1 MFKNNFQSYA
11 QQRWCLCYGDVFVV
25 VMSLLWWCQIKS
37 KRWNVKRIF
46 MIGISSNYLFLY
58 LKGRVNLIGIYVSLP
73 ACQEGDTKK
82 QTPVQWKYRIN
93 AEMLPSYIPTRV
105 ADKVRSDRLCLAN
118 CYREESCDTIYFFTD
133 RLWYWLNSSQF

>member
-1 MFKNNFQSYA
+1 
-11 QQRWCLCYGDVFVV
+11 
-25 VMSLLWWCQIKS
+25 
-37 KRWNVKRIF
+37 

-58 LKGRVNLIGIYVSLP
+58 LKGRVNLIGIYVLLP

-118 CYREESCDTIYFFTD
+118 CYREES
-133 RLWYWLNSSQF
+133 

>member
-1 MFKNNFQSYA
+1 MHNK
-11 QQRWCLCYGDVFVV
+11 GDAFVM

-37 KRWNVKRIF
+37 KRWNVKRIS

-58 LKGRVNLIGIYVSLP
+58 LKGRVNLIWIYVSLP

-118 CYREESCDTIYFFTD
+118 CYREESCDTIYFILIDFGTD
-133 RLWYWLNSSQF
+133 